1 MRGNGLRLC
10 QGRHGQFSHLSLLAG
25 QYSIIPPDS
34 PVLGVV
40 GDGAVLPCQLQG
52 RIIPEK
58 LSIQNLRIPGWVGWE
73 GPLAHPVP
81 SPSMGRGTSRYSR
94 MFQALSK
101 LALDTSRDGAATASL
116 GIPFQ
121 PLSALPVKNFFPISR
136 LLREFLVCPLLE
148 LDFSRCAAQ
157 GAEPS
162 VFLDGHAGNGISLSC
177 RSQGWFPAPSVV
189 WLDSQ
194 GQTRPE
200 EVTTRSTPGPSSGIF
215 DVVSSMS
222 LELGSDRE
230 VSCRV
235 VNEVLNATRESRVR
249 IAGDPWIIR
258 TMLPGTGWGDFGAV
272 QGQEVTESR
281 DYQHWER
288 PPRTS
293 GPTIGWCSP
302 ELRVPCPVI
311 PWTLPGMATLSFP
324 GQPQWELMIPGGPPR
339 DIPFRI
345 IHDSHNVL
353 MGNEE
358 YPFPSLLSHLGADSQ
373 SGKF

>member
-1 MRGNGLRLC
+1 MAL
-10 QGRHGQFSHLSLLAG
+10 HGQFSHLSLLAG

-230 VSCRV
+230 VSCRAPREV
-235 VNEVLNATRESRVR
+235 VTALTLPKPMDHSDNAPRHRVGGFWGCAGPGGHRIPGLSALGKASKDIWSNHWLVLTRAPSAMSSHSLDTSRDGDSVLPWAAPVG
-249 IAGDPWIIR
+249 IDDPW
-258 TMLPGTGWGDFGAV
+258 GSS
-272 QGQEVTESR
+272 QG
-281 DYQHWER
+281 Y
-288 PPRTS
+288 
-293 GPTIGWCSP
+293 
-302 ELRVPCPVI
+302 
-311 PWTLPGMATLSFP
+311 
-324 GQPQWELMIPGGPPR
+324 
-339 DIPFRI
+339 
-345 IHDSHNVL
+345 
-353 MGNEE
+353 
-358 YPFPSLLSHLGADSQ
+358 SLQDNP
-373 SGKF
+373 

>member
-1 MRGNGLRLC
+1 MGSRFQPAVTLPILVFLQIIPGVT
-10 QGRHGQFSHLSLLAG
+10 G

-58 LSIQNLRIPGWVGWE
+58 LSIQWIFSGSSTESAVATFDGKNPQNPFLEFAGYR
-73 GPLAHPVP
+73 
-81 SPSMGRGTSRYSR
+81 GRTE
-94 MFQALSK
+94 
-101 LALDTSRDGAATASL
+101 
-116 GIPFQ
+116 
-121 PLSALPVKNFFPISR
+121 FFPSEFHWGNLS
-136 LLREFLVCPLLE
+136 LLLKN
-148 LDFSRCAAQ
+148 

-222 LELGSDRE
+222 LEPGSDRE

-235 VNEVLNATRESRVR
+235 VNEVLNTTRESRVR
-249 IAGDPWIIR
+249 IATRLRKKAKKGKGSKKPKDFDFWDGQLFSSGRGSRLLREHSQGLSALGVFLDSEEERLEFYDVEQRDLVAVMSLGSGDNP
-258 TMLPGTGWGDFGAV
+258 
-272 QGQEVTESR
+272 
-281 DYQHWER
+281 ER
-288 PPRTS
+288 KKKKERKK
-293 GPTIGWCSP
+293 
-302 ELRVPCPVI
+302 ER
-311 PWTLPGMATLSFP
+311 
-324 GQPQWELMIPGGPPR
+324 EKER
-339 DIPFRI
+339 
-345 IHDSHNVL
+345 
-353 MGNEE
+353 
-358 YPFPSLLSHLGADSQ
+358 
-373 SGKF
+373 